1 MAKFSVIFSET
12 LNTVVEYEAD
22 SAAVALEMGRN
33 DYNDGKIILTPEDF
47 GGHYEIELTETDD
60 ETESEE

>member
-1 MAKFSVIFSET
+1 MAKFSVMFTET

-22 SAAVALEMGRN
+22 SEAEALEMGRD
-33 DYNDGKIILTPEDF
+33 DYNDGKITLTPEDF

-60 ETESEE
+60 EAEAEI